1 MKVWNSWGPL
11 NSPEQTMPLPDTFH
25 FVVDSSQGGIRLDVF
40 IASRLTEYSRSHIA
54 HLIQDAQVT
63 VNTHVK
69 KPGYRIRAGDQIR
82 GVIPAAAMVSLEP
95 QPLELDIIYEDEDL
109 VVINKQPGL
118 VVHPAPGHDSGTLVN
133 ALLYHC
139 PDIGPIGGE
148 LRPGIVHRLDKDTS
162 GILIVAKKSAS
173 LAHLTAQFS
182 ARTVRK
188 TYLALVYGQMK
199 TDSGRIDLPIGR
211 HPIHRKRMSTASP
224 RSRAAETTWK
234 TRKSFTGLS
243 LLQLNLKTGRT
254 HQARV
259 HCAAIGHPVVGDPV
273 YGKRRPDRGL
283 PRPVAEIVGKVSR
296 QMLHAWKLTF
306 THPATD
312 DSRSFTAPLAGDM
325 HELIEKID
333 SANGL

>member
-1 MKVWNSWGPL
+1 MS
-11 NSPEQTMPLPDTFH
+11 LPDTFH

-40 IASRLTEYSRSHIA
+40 IASQLTDLSRSHIA
-54 HLIQDAQVT
+54 HLIQEEQVT
-63 VNTHVK
+63 VNTFVK
-69 KPGYRIRAGDQIR
+69 KPGYRIRAGDQIS
-82 GVIPAAAMVSLEP
+82 GIIPAAEMVHIEP
-95 QPLELDIIYEDEDL
+95 QPLELDIIHEDQDL
-109 VVINKQPGL
+109 VVVNKQPGL

-133 ALLYHC
+133 ALLYHF
-139 PDIGPIGGE
+139 PDIGPIGGQ

-162 GILIVAKKSAS
+162 GIIIVAKNSAS
-173 LAHLTAQFS
+173 LAHLSAQFS
-182 ARTVRK
+182 ARTIRK

-211 HPIHRKRMSTASP
+211 HPIDRKRMSVGSP

-234 TRKSFTGLS
+234 TRKTFTGLS

-259 HCAAIGHPVVGDPV
+259 HCAAIGHPIVGDPV

-283 PRPVAEIVGKVSR
+283 PRPVAGIVGKIGR

-312 DSRSFTAPLAGDM
+312 DSLSFTAPLAGDM
-325 HELIEKID
+325 HELIEKLG
-333 SANGL
+333 SVNGF

>member
-1 MKVWNSWGPL
+1 MS
-11 NSPEQTMPLPDTFH
+11 LPDTFH
-25 FVVDSSQGGIRLDVF
+25 FIVDSSAGGIRLDVF
-40 IASRLTEYSRSHIA
+40 IASQLTDLSRSHIA
-54 HLIQDAQVT
+54 HLIQEEQVT
-63 VNTHVK
+63 VNTFVK

-82 GVIPAAAMVSLEP
+82 GIIPAAEIVHLEP
-95 QPLELDIIYEDEDL
+95 QPLALDIIHADEDL
-109 VVINKQPGL
+109 VVVNKQPGL

-133 ALLYHC
+133 ALLYHF

-162 GILIVAKKSAS
+162 GIIIVAKNSAS

-182 ARTVRK
+182 ARTIRK

-211 HPIHRKRMSTASP
+211 HPIDRKRMSAGSP

-243 LLQLNLKTGRT
+243 LLELNLKTGRT

-259 HCAAIGHPVVGDPV
+259 HCAAIGHPIVGDPV

-283 PRPVAEIVGKVSR
+283 PCPVAGIVGKVGR

-312 DSRSFTAPLAGDM
+312 DSLSFTAPLAGDM
-325 HELIEKID
+325 YELIEKLG
-333 SANGL
+333 SVNGFEVNSCQED

>member
-1 MKVWNSWGPL
+1 MS
-11 NSPEQTMPLPDTFH
+11 LPDTFH
-25 FVVDSSQGGIRLDVF
+25 FVVDSSQVGIRLDVF
-40 IASRLTEYSRSHIA
+40 ISSRLTDLSRSHIA
-54 HLIQDAQVT
+54 HLIQEEQVT
-63 VNTHVK
+63 VNTFVK
-69 KPGYRIRAGDQIR
+69 KPGYRIRAGDRIS
-82 GVIPAAAMVSLEP
+82 GIIPAAEMVPLEP
-95 QPLELDIIYEDEDL
+95 QPLELDIIHEDEDL
-109 VVINKQPGL
+109 VVVNKQPGL

-133 ALLYHC
+133 ALLYHF

-162 GILIVAKKSAS
+162 GIIIVAKNSAS

-182 ARTVRK
+182 ARTIRK

-211 HPIHRKRMSTASP
+211 HSIHRKKMSAGSP

-243 LLQLNLKTGRT
+243 LLELNLKTGRT

-273 YGKRRPDRGL
+273 YGKRRPDREL
-283 PRPVAEIVGKVSR
+283 PCPVADIVGKADR

-312 DSRSFTAPLAGDM
+312 DSLSFTAPLAGDM
-325 HELIEKID
+325 LGLIEKLG
-333 SANGL
+333 SVNAFEANSCQED

>member
-1 MKVWNSWGPL
+1 MS
-11 NSPEQTMPLPDTFH
+11 LPDTFH

-40 IASRLTEYSRSHIA
+40 IASQLTDLSRSHIA
-54 HLIQDAQVT
+54 HLIQEEQVT
-63 VNTHVK
+63 VNTIVK
-69 KPGYRIRAGDQIR
+69 KPGYRIRVGDRIS
-82 GVIPAAAMVSLEP
+82 GVIPAAEMVPLEP
-95 QPLELDIIYEDEDL
+95 QPLKLDIIYEDEDL

-118 VVHPAPGHDSGTLVN
+118 VVHPGPGHDSGTLVN

-162 GILIVAKKSAS
+162 GIIIVAKNSAS
-173 LAHLTAQFS
+173 LSHLTAQFS
-182 ARTVRK
+182 ARTIRK

-199 TDSGRIDLPIGR
+199 TDSGRIELPIGR
-211 HPIHRKRMSTASP
+211 HPIDRKRMSAGSP
-224 RSRAAETTWK
+224 RSRAAETIWK
-234 TRKSFTGLS
+234 TRKTFTGLS
-243 LLQLNLKTGRT
+243 LLELNLKTGRT

-259 HCAAIGHPVVGDPV
+259 HCAAIGHPIVGDPV

-283 PRPVAEIVGKVSR
+283 PRPVAGIVGKIGR

-312 DSRSFTAPLAGDM
+312 DSLSFTAPLAGDM
-325 HELIEKID
+325 HGLIEKID
-333 SANGL
+333 SITGIEVKCSQED